1 MKIRVAL
8 EQNMKSRKKYRKEA
22 QKDIESYLSLRDRI
36 TKLKIKK
43 QNDKNLLTSI
53 EIPDSKGIGK
63 KDKRFRKKIKTR
75 ASKSNINS
83 KGND

>member
-36 TKLKIKK
+36 TKLKIK
-43 QNDKNLLTSI
+43 QNDKTLLTSI